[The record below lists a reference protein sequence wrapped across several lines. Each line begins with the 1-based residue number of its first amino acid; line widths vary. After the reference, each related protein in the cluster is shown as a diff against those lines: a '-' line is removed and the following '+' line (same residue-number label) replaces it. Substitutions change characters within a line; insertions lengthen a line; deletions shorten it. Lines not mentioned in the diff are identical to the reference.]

1 MIIIDIQCKNDAT
14 PTVQLY
20 GCCCACGSRTN
31 GRSCIVQAPRTHSLT
46 QPIPKPREVNSSLR
60 CTSWPRRHGGIAL
73 LQTIGALV
81 GPPGPA
87 RRALGRAA
95 RASAQAPPSE
105 LSHRGRRAV
114 PPLRHARTPPLPRAP
129 TAPVA
134 SVRRCLSHCSRA
146 VAARIFGPRVGSL
159 RASLRLRPH
168 SPQLCLFAVACTQV
182 EHGNL
187 KESASLRGSARVR
200 GGGDGSWAPP
210 NDLVLSGLPGG
221 LPARRCRAPAHSP
234 AV

>member
-1 MIIIDIQCKNDAT
+1 MSALSVVERCPNKTTRLQLKYRAADLVRLTRNRDA
-14 PTVQLY
+14 P
-20 GCCCACGSRTN
+20 
-31 GRSCIVQAPRTHSLT
+31 
-46 QPIPKPREVNSSLR
+46 
-60 CTSWPRRHGGIAL
+60 IAL

-95 RASAQAPPSE
+95 RASAQAPPGE
-105 LSHRGRRAV
+105 LSQRASPAV
-114 PPLRHARTPPLPRAP
+114 PPPCHARTPPLPRAP

-146 VAARIFGPRVGSL
+146 VAARLSGPRVGSV

-168 SPQLCLFAVACTQV
+168 SPQPCLFAVACTQV

-200 GGGDGSWAPP
+200 GGEDGSWAPP
-210 NDLVLSGLPGG
+210 NDLMLSDLPGG
-221 LPARRCRAPAHSP
+221 LPARRCRAPARSP